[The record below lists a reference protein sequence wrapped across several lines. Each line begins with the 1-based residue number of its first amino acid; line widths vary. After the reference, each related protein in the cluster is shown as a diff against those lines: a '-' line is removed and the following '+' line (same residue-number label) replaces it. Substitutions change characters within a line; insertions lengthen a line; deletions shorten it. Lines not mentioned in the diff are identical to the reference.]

1 MAEKKGFLRRIFS
14 FGSAAEEERTP
25 ENGQTPRPNDLEIGR
40 EDAPDPDARPVAAAS
55 VVADAEAGAAAS
67 DNGGITPVSE
77 MGRSGPDASGA
88 GEAEETK
95 KPEDAGAES
104 PEAQKKNPMR
114 SNWS

>member
-1 MAEKKGFLRRIFS
+1 MAEKKGLLRRIFS
-14 FGSAAEEERTP
+14 FGSAPEDERTP

-55 VVADAEAGAAAS
+55 VVADAEAGAAPS
-67 DNGGITPVSE
+67 DKGGITPVSE
-77 MGRSGPDASGA
+77 MGRSGPDAS

-104 PEAQKKNPMR
+104 PEAQKKTLMR